1 MDNEDNYFELVEGKD
16 LNSTYGLVVRMFS
29 KIPFLQYKFKTELA
43 PDPIEIQIER
53 NLNKDLIRYHS
64 FLDNNEYNIEDILLL
79 ENNFVISEEDLD
91 KEIQKL
97 MKGVK

>member
-53 NLNKDLIRYHS
+53 NLNKDLISYHS
-64 FLDNNEYNIEDILLL
+64 FLDKTSSKFLDYL
-79 ENNFVISEEDLD
+79 FISRQMAISL
-91 KEIQKL
+91 
-97 MKGVK
+97 GF

>member
-1 MDNEDNYFELVEGKD
+1 M
-16 LNSTYGLVVRMFS
+16 
-29 KIPFLQYKFKTELA
+29 
-43 PDPIEIQIER
+43 
-53 NLNKDLIRYHS
+53 NKDLISYHS